1 MIDVPPPRH
10 VRRAADLLRLLV
22 SGAVLVVT
30 VLSAV
35 AAFASTRRMQQG
47 LLDAA
52 TALPPGLRDGVV
64 GAVQV
69 VAIVAPV
76 VALGVLILRRR
87 GDAIL
92 RIVPA
97 AALGALLSW
106 SITHLALAR
115 SRPDLWP
122 QVLVGR
128 GSLLHAGWPSA
139 AYLAAC
145 AAAVIAAGPWL
156 EARLRRTWWT
166 LTVVCAGLSVAAA
179 AIMPLEAVAALAAG
193 GVAGS
198 AVLLLAGGPADRPA
212 PQAVADALVACGI
225 PLAALRATPSPGRRP
240 GEGVGY
246 GAETTAGAR
255 LAVQVLGPED
265 RNRDLFHRL
274 ARLALLRHSD
284 DTGAHTP
291 LPAVEHE
298 LLMLVF
304 AGRTGARAAEPVIA
318 YPVVRGGAL
327 LATIEHAGRPLSA
340 VPVEEMTD
348 QMLAGVWTSVA
359 RLQKHRLAH
368 RALRPEHILVEPD
381 GASRLIAFARA
392 RLGATPDALGSDIA
406 ELLATTATRV
416 GAPRAT
422 RCALVGLGPRL
433 LATALPYLQPL
444 ALLGPA
450 QREVA
455 RYDQARARAAG
466 AGAKRR
472 AVRPGGR
479 PSLLRDLSAEVV
491 EATGA
496 EPTPLAHLARFTWK
510 SILGLVGAFLVL
522 HLLLPQ
528 LASAPAVVAALR
540 QADWWWVLA
549 VLPVTFISQVFS
561 SYLQMGTIPAK
572 LPFGPTYE
580 VQFASSFLNRIT
592 PNNVG
597 GMALN
602 LRYLQKTGI
611 ETGAATASVGLQS
624 LANAVSNAALAAWFF
639 AWAGRH
645 HTGAHLH
652 LSASRYVLPAIALT
666 LAACGLLGITPAGRR
681 FLHEKVWPFLRA
693 AASTVTGVASDPAK
707 LALLV
712 TGALG
717 LPLIQ
722 VVGLALSVHAFGGDL
737 PFVQA
742 GAVYMAARLVANAA
756 PVPGGLG
763 ALEAGLIAGL
773 TMLGVTAGAAT
784 SAVLVYRLL
793 TFWLTVPLG
802 ALALR
807 AVRRKDYV

>member
-1 MIDVPPPRH
+1 MIDAPPPRH
-10 VRRAADLLRLLV
+10 VRRAADLSRLLV
-22 SGAVLVVT
+22 SGVVLVAT
-30 VLSAV
+30 VLPAV
-35 AAFASTRRMQQG
+35 AAHASTRRMQRG

-52 TALPPGLRDGVV
+52 TSLPPGLRDGVL

-69 VAIVAPV
+69 VAVVAPV
-76 VALGVLILRRR
+76 VAVGVLVVRRR

-92 RIVPA
+92 RVVPA

-106 SITHLALAR
+106 PVTHLAMTR
-115 SRPDLWP
+115 SRPGVWP
-122 QVLVGR
+122 QVLAGR
-128 GSLLHAGWPSA
+128 GALVDAGWPPA
-139 AYLAAC
+139 AYLASC
-145 AAAVIAAGPWL
+145 AAAVVAAGPWL
-156 EARLRRTWWT
+156 DTRLRQMWWT
-166 LTVVCAGLSVAAA
+166 LTVVGAGLSITAA
-179 AIMPLEAVAALAAG
+179 AILPLETVAALAVG

-198 AVLLLAGGPADRPA
+198 AVLLLAGAPADRPA

-225 PLAALRATPSPGRRP
+225 PLAALRETPSPDQRS
-240 GEGVGY
+240 GEGAGY
-246 GAETTAGAR
+246 GAETTTGAR
-255 LAVQVLGPED
+255 LTVHVLGPED

-274 ARLALLRHSD
+274 ARLALLRHPT
-284 DTGAHTP
+284 DTDAHTP
-291 LPAVEHE
+291 LAAVEHE

-318 YPVVRGGAL
+318 YPVAKGGAL
-327 LATIEHAGRPLSA
+327 LVTIEHAARPLSA
-340 VPVEEMTD
+340 FPGEEITD
-348 QMLAGVWTSVA
+348 QILTGVWTSVA

-406 ELLATTATRV
+406 ELLATTATRIGV
-416 GAPRAT
+416 PRAT
-422 RCALVGLGPRL
+422 QCALAGLGPPL

-450 QREVA
+450 RREVA

-466 AGAKRR
+466 AGTKRR

-479 PSLLRDLSAEVV
+479 PSLLRDLSAAVV

-496 EPTPLAHLARFTWK
+496 GPAPLAPLARFTWK
-510 SILGLVGAFLVL
+510 TIFGLVGAFLVL
-522 HLLLPQ
+522 HLVLPQ
-528 LASAPAVVAALR
+528 FASAPAVVAALR
-540 QADWWWVLA
+540 KADWWWVLA
-549 VLPVTFISQVFS
+549 ALPVTFISQVFS
-561 SYLQMGTIPAK
+561 TCLQMGTIQAR

-624 LANAVSNAALAAWFF
+624 LVSAVSNTVLAAWFF

-645 HTGAHLH
+645 HTGVHLH
-652 LSASRYVLPAIALT
+652 VPTGRYVLPAIALA
-666 LAACGLLGITPAGRR
+666 LAAGGLLGVTPAGRR
-681 FLHEKVWPFLRA
+681 FLREKVWPFLRA

-717 LPLIQ
+717 LPLVQ
-722 VVGLALSVHAFGGDL
+722 VVGLALSVRAFGGDL

-773 TMLGVTAGAAT
+773 TALGVTAGAAT

-793 TFWLTVPLG
+793 TFWLNVPLG

-807 AVRRKDYV
+807 AVQRKGYA

>member
-1 MIDVPPPRH
+1 MIDAPPPH
-10 VRRAADLLRLLV
+10 PVRRAADLSRLLV
-22 SGAVLVVT
+22 SGVVLVVT
-30 VLSAV
+30 VLPAV
-35 AAFASTRRMQQG
+35 AAHASTRRMQQG
-47 LLDAA
+47 LLDAT
-52 TALPPGLRDGVV
+52 TALPPGLRDGVL

-69 VAIVAPV
+69 VAVVAPV
-76 VALGVLILRRR
+76 VAVGVLVVRRR

-92 RIVPA
+92 RAVPA
-97 AALGALLSW
+97 AALGVLLSW
-106 SITHLALAR
+106 PVTHLAMTR
-115 SRPDLWP
+115 SRPGVWP

-128 GSLLHAGWPSA
+128 GALLAADWPPAS
-139 AYLAAC
+139 YLAAC
-145 AAAVIAAGPWL
+145 AAAVVAAGPWL
-156 EARLRRTWWT
+156 DTRLRRMWWT

-179 AIMPLEAVAALAAG
+179 TIMPLETVATLAVG
-193 GVAGS
+193 SVAGS
-198 AVLLLAGGPADRPA
+198 AVLLLAGAPVDRPA

-225 PLAALRATPSPGRRP
+225 PLAALRETPSPDRRS
-240 GEGVGY
+240 GEGVRY
-246 GAETTAGAR
+246 GAEITTGAR
-255 LAVQVLGPED
+255 LTVQVLGPED

-274 ARLALLRHSD
+274 ARLALLRHPA
-284 DTGAHTP
+284 DTDAHTP
-291 LPAVEHE
+291 LAAVEHE

-318 YPVVRGGAL
+318 YPVAKGGAL
-327 LATIEHAGRPLSA
+327 LVTIEHAARPLSA
-340 VPVEEMTD
+340 FPGEEITD
-348 QMLAGVWTSVA
+348 RILTGVWTSVA

-381 GASRLIAFARA
+381 GASRLIAFTRA

-406 ELLATTATRV
+406 ELLATTATRTGV
-416 GAPRAT
+416 PRAIQ
-422 RCALVGLGPRL
+422 CALAGLGPPL

-450 QREVA
+450 RREVA
-455 RYDQARARAAG
+455 RHDQARARAAG

-479 PSLLRDLSAEVV
+479 PSLLRDLSAAVV

-496 EPTPLAHLARFTWK
+496 EPAPLAPLARFTWK
-510 SILGLVGAFLVL
+510 SIFGLVGAFLVL
-522 HLLLPQ
+522 HLVLPQ
-528 LASAPAVVAALR
+528 FASAPAVVAALR
-540 QADWWWVLA
+540 KADWWWVLA

-561 SYLQMGTIPAK
+561 TCLQMGTIPAR

-624 LANAVSNAALAAWFF
+624 LVGAVSNAVLAAWFF

-645 HTGAHLH
+645 HTGVHLH
-652 LSASRYVLPAIALT
+652 LPAGRYVLPAIALA
-666 LAACGLLGITPAGRR
+666 LAAGGLLGVTPAGRR
-681 FLHEKVWPFLRA
+681 FLREKVWPFLRA
-693 AASTVTGVASDPAK
+693 AASTVTGVASAPAK

-722 VVGLALSVHAFGGDL
+722 VVGLVLSVRAFGGDL

-763 ALEAGLIAGL
+763 ALEAGLVAGL
-773 TMLGVTAGAAT
+773 TALGVTAGAAT

-793 TFWLTVPLG
+793 TFWLNIPLG

-807 AVRRKDYV
+807 AVQRKGYA

>member
-1 MIDVPPPRH
+1 MIDAPPPRQ
-10 VRRAADLLRLLV
+10 VRRAADLSRLLV

-30 VLSAV
+30 VLPAV
-35 AAFASTRRMQQG
+35 TALAPTRRMQQA

-69 VAIVAPV
+69 VAVVAPV
-76 VALGVLILRRR
+76 VAVGVLVARRR

-106 SITHLALAR
+106 PVTHLAMTR
-115 SRPDLWP
+115 SRPGVWP

-128 GSLLHAGWPSA
+128 GALVDAGWPPA

-145 AAAVIAAGPWL
+145 AAAVVAAGPWL

-166 LTVVCAGLSVAAA
+166 LTVGCAGLSITAA
-179 AIMPLEAVAALAAG
+179 AIMPLEAVGALALG

-198 AVLLLAGGPADRPA
+198 AVLLLAGAPADRPA

-225 PLAALRATPSPGRRP
+225 PLAALRETPPPDQRS
-240 GEGVGY
+240 GEGAGY
-246 GAETTAGAR
+246 GAETTTGAR
-255 LAVQVLGPED
+255 LTVQVLGPED

-274 ARLALLRHSD
+274 ARLALLRHPSD
-284 DTGAHTP
+284 TDAHTP
-291 LPAVEHE
+291 LAAVEHE

-318 YPVVRGGAL
+318 YPVDKGGAL
-327 LATIEHAGRPLSA
+327 LVTIEHAARPLSA
-340 VPVEEMTD
+340 FPGEEITD
-348 QMLAGVWTSVA
+348 QILTGVWTSVA

-406 ELLATTATRV
+406 ELLATTATRIGV
-416 GAPRAT
+416 PRAT
-422 RCALVGLGPRL
+422 QCALAGLGPPL

-450 QREVA
+450 RREVA

-466 AGAKRR
+466 AGTKRR
-472 AVRPGGR
+472 TVRPGGR
-479 PSLLRDLSAEVV
+479 PSLLRDLSAAVV

-496 EPTPLAHLARFTWK
+496 EPAPLAPLARFTWK
-510 SILGLVGAFLVL
+510 TIFGLVGAFLVL
-522 HLLLPQ
+522 HLVLPQ
-528 LASAPAVVAALR
+528 FASASAVVAALR
-540 QADWWWVLA
+540 KADWWWVLA
-549 VLPVTFISQVFS
+549 ALPVTFISQVFS
-561 SYLQMGTIPAK
+561 TCLQMGTIPAR

-624 LANAVSNAALAAWFF
+624 LVSAVSNAVLAAWFF

-645 HTGAHLH
+645 HTGVHLH
-652 LSASRYVLPAIALT
+652 VPAGRYVLPAIALA
-666 LAACGLLGITPAGRR
+666 LAAGGLLGVTPAGRR
-681 FLHEKVWPFLRA
+681 FLREKVWPFLRA

-722 VVGLALSVHAFGGDL
+722 VVGLVLSVRAFGGGL

-763 ALEAGLIAGL
+763 ALEVGLIAGL
-773 TMLGVTAGAAT
+773 TALGVTAGAAT

-793 TFWLTVPLG
+793 TFWLNVPLG

-807 AVRRKDYV
+807 AVQRKGYA